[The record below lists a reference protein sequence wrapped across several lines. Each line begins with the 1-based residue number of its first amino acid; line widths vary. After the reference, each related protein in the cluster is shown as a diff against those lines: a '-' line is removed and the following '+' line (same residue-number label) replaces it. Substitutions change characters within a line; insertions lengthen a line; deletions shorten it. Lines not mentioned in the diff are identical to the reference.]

1 MSITITGRKI
11 QVKPNVKEY
20 AEEKIGNAMKVM
32 NIEPLD
38 AEVVLSVKQ
47 NPSIALPCKCEV
59 TLRTKGHTIRVEE
72 SEADMLTAIDVASA
86 KVLRQ
91 FRKYK
96 TKILDK
102 SSHHEEG
109 FSRATAKGE
118 ELDYDAIM
126 ADLSKDDQIVRE
138 KEIDYTTQT
147 VDEALAEMD
156 LLGHDFY
163 IFTDRDTGE
172 AFLVY
177 RRKNGGY
184 GLIKPQ
190 N

>member
-1 MSITITGRKI
+1 MSITITGRKVRI
-11 QVKPNVKEY
+11 KPSVKKYV
-20 AEEKIGNAMKVM
+20 EEKIGHAMKVM
-32 NIEPLD
+32 NIKPLD

-47 NPSIALPCKCEV
+47 NPSIVLPCKCEV

-96 TKILDK
+96 TKIIDK
-102 SSHHEEG
+102 NSHEAG
-109 FSRATAKGE
+109 FNRATAKGE

-138 KEIDYTTQT
+138 KEIEYTVLTAE
-147 VDEALAEMD
+147 EALAEMD

-163 IFTDRDTGE
+163 IFTDRDSNDIH
-172 AFLVY
+172 LIY
-177 RRKNGGY
+177 KRKSGNY
-184 GLIKPQ
+184 GIIKPK

>member
-11 QVKPNVKEY
+11 QIKPSIKKY

-32 NIEPLD
+32 KIEPLD
-38 AEVVLSVKQ
+38 AMVVLSVKQ
-47 NPSIALPCKCEV
+47 NPSIAMPCKCEV
-59 TLRTKGHTIRVEE
+59 TLCTKRHTIRVEE
-72 SEADMLTAIDVASA
+72 SEVDMLSAIDVASA

-96 TKILDK
+96 TKIINK
-102 SSHHEEG
+102 NSHEAG

-118 ELDYDAIM
+118 ALDYDAIM

-138 KEIDYTTQT
+138 KEIEYTILT
-147 VDEALAEMD
+147 VEEALAKMD

-163 IFTDRDTGE
+163 IFIDRDSDE
-172 AFLVY
+172 VHLIY
-177 RRKNGGY
+177 KRKSGNY
-184 GLIKPQ
+184 GIIKPKK
-190 N
+190 